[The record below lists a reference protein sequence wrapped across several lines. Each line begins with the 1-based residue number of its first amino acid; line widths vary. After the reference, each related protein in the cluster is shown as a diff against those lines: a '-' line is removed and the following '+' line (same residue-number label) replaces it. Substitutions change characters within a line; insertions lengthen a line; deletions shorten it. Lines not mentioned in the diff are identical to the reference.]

1 MSIKFKQVFFFGL
14 VNCIILFSGNWS
26 VYAQIDSLNRSLN
39 TVNITSEPSNVR
51 AYVDGLYKGHTPI
64 KLFVKNDKRHLIKL
78 ETYGYDVYYYWT
90 DPSKDTTNLVIE
102 LKFNLAWLVLIPNKE
117 NTLILID
124 DTLNVAENK
133 PAVVSAGIHNLKF
146 INKSENRFLETN
158 VIVNPADTLY
168 LNVSLGIESNKP
180 IYLSAI
186 IPGLG
191 QAYDNSKIE
200 GLGFFMGTVT
210 STVLTIMAGDNR
222 NKSYDEYKKLYA
234 HYLEA
239 DNELDAS
246 LWKSKATSKLDEVNS
261 YARKKNLFLGL
272 AIGIYALN
280 LIDAYLFH
288 QYDDL
293 IEVDFQHG
301 NVKSSP
307 FVNSEPY
314 DWQLGIKVHF

>member
-1 MSIKFKQVFFFGL
+1 M
-14 VNCIILFSGNWS
+14 FSNNGQN
-26 VYAQIDSLNRSLN
+26 YAQTDSLHLASAI
-39 TVNITSEPSNVR
+39 VNITSTPSNVR
-51 AYVDGLYKGHTPI
+51 TYVDGLYKGKTPI
-64 KLFVKNDKRHLIKL
+64 KLLIKKDKRHLIKL

-90 DPSKDTTNLVIE
+90 DSSKDSVNLTID
-102 LKFNLAWLVLIPNKE
+102 LKFNLAWIVLNSNKK
-117 NTLILID
+117 NTLILLD

-133 PAVVSAGIHNLKF
+133 LAVVSAGKHNLKL
-146 INKSENRFLETN
+146 INKSENRFLETDI
-158 VIVNPADTLY
+158 IVNPADTLY
-168 LNVSLGIESNKP
+168 LDASLGIDSKKP

-186 IPGLG
+186 IPGWG

-200 GLGFFMGTVT
+200 GLGFFIGTVT
-210 STVLTIMAGDNR
+210 ATVLTIIEGDNR
-222 NKSYDEYKKLYA
+222 NKSYDEYKTLYN
-234 HYLEA
+234 YYVEA
-239 DNELDAS
+239 NNELDAS

-301 NVKSSP
+301 NVKPSP
-307 FVNSEPY
+307 FVDSGSY